1 MAPITLPGG
10 HTRLYIAKVTNPT
23 IESWI
28 EPRLRSSLRD
38 EFTRRGSVEWVER
51 AEAQS
56 LVEILVHSFS
66 SATSVKGEDEETVRS
81 SAVITLEVQ
90 IFDSSDHALLWTSG
104 RISGQES
111 YTGSGSNDP
120 KRLEAS
126 YTALEEAVRKSADRL
141 SDQF

>member
-1 MAPITLPGG
+1 MSLSA
-10 HTRLYIAKVTNPT
+10 
-23 IESWI
+23 
-28 EPRLRSSLRD
+28 RLRFLLLSSVLVLACLTGCGYRLSSLD
-38 EFTRRGSVEWVER
+38 
-51 AEAQS
+51 
-56 LVEILVHSFS
+56 
-66 SATSVKGEDEETVRS
+66 
-81 SAVITLEVQ
+81 VQ
-90 IFDSSDHALLWTSG
+90 IFDSSDHARLWTSG